1 MALHVSPGK
10 AFNIQYLR
18 LGDPVDLSVVIPAYN
33 EAESIPMLVAEVC
46 DSLGTALVYEVIVVD
61 DCSDDNTRD
70 VLLASRRQYPQLR
83 VLHHGSRSG
92 QSAAICSGVQ
102 AARAPLVAT
111 LDGDG
116 QNDPVDILDLYRTM
130 VHAQDELLLVA
141 GYRRQRRDTW
151 VKRISSRIANRVRAA
166 ILGDATPDT
175 GCGLKVFARAT
186 FLALPQFDHM
196 HRFLPALVR
205 RLGGTV
211 QSVDVHHR
219 PRERGRSKY
228 GLHNRLW
235 VGIVDLL
242 GVWWLQRRSFRPDVT
257 ELG

>member
-1 MALHVSPGK
+1 M
-10 AFNIQYLR
+10 
-18 LGDPVDLSVVIPAYN
+18 DLSVVIPAYN
-33 EAESIPMLVAEVC
+33 EVESIPLLVDEVC
-46 DSLGTALVYEVIVVD
+46 DCLDTVLDYELIVVD
-61 DCSDDNTRD
+61 DCSSDATRE
-70 VLLASRRQYPQLR
+70 VLQESRKQHPRLR

-102 AARAPLVAT
+102 AARAPLIAT

-116 QNDPVDILDLYRTM
+116 QNDPVDILNLYRAM
-130 VHAQDELLLVA
+130 ERLQDELLLVT

-151 VKRISSRIANRVRAA
+151 LKRVSSRIANRVRAA
-166 ILGDATPDT
+166 ILKDATPDT
-175 GCGLKVFARAT
+175 GCGLKVFSRAT

-211 QSVDVHHR
+211 LSVDVRHR
-219 PRERGRSKY
+219 PRERGKSKY

-242 GVWWLQRRSFRPDVT
+242 GVWWLQRRGFRPDVT

>member
-1 MALHVSPGK
+1 M
-10 AFNIQYLR
+10 
-18 LGDPVDLSVVIPAYN
+18 DLSVVIPAYN
-33 EAESIPMLVAEVC
+33 EAESIPLLVDEVC
-46 DSLGTALVYEVIVVD
+46 DCLDTVLDYELVVVD
-61 DCSDDNTRD
+61 DCSSDATRE
-70 VLLASRRQYPQLR
+70 VLQESRKQHPRLR

-102 AARAPLVAT
+102 AARAPLIAT

-116 QNDPVDILDLYRTM
+116 QNDPVDILNLYRAM
-130 VHAQDELLLVA
+130 ERLQDELLLVT

-151 VKRISSRIANRVRAA
+151 LKRVSSRIANRVRAA
-166 ILGDATPDT
+166 ILKDATPDT

-211 QSVDVHHR
+211 LSVDVRHR
-219 PRERGRSKY
+219 PRERGKSKY

-242 GVWWLQRRSFRPDVT
+242 GVWWLQRRGFRPDVT

>member
-1 MALHVSPGK
+1 
-10 AFNIQYLR
+10 
-18 LGDPVDLSVVIPAYN
+18 VDLSVVIPAYN
-33 EAESIPMLVAEVC
+33 EAESIPLLVGEVC
-46 DSLGTALVYEVIVVD
+46 GCLDTVLDYELIVVD
-61 DCSDDNTRD
+61 DCSGDNTRE
-70 VLLASRRQYPQLR
+70 VLQASRLQHPRLR

-102 AARAPLVAT
+102 AARAQLIAT

-116 QNDPVDILDLYRTM
+116 QNDPVDILNLYRAM
-130 VHAQDELLLVA
+130 EHMQDDLLLVA

-151 VKRISSRIANRVRAA
+151 LKRFSSRIANRVRAA
-166 ILGDATPDT
+166 ILKDATPDT
-175 GCGLKVFARAT
+175 GCGLKVFSRAT

-211 QSVDVHHR
+211 LSVDVRHR
-219 PRERGRSKY
+219 PRERGKSKY

-242 GVWWLQRRSFRPDVT
+242 GVWWLQRRGFRPDVT